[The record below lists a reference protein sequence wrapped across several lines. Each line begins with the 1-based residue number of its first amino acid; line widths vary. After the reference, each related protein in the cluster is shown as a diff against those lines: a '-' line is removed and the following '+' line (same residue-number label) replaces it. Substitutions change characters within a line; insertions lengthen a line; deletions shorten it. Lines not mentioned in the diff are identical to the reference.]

1 MQGLTKNDILVLIA
15 EAGLPAPSVGID
27 PVDGE
32 LVLDWVG
39 RGVACS
45 ICDGRVLILLLD
57 HYIELRLPGDHLKM
71 MVLLRQELSK

>member
-1 MQGLTKNDILVLIA
+1 LIA

-45 ICDGRVLILLLD
+45 IRDDGRVLILLLD